1 MVWWV
6 VRLCQKS
13 FSRNT
18 QLQMFKLPNSWLQ
31 IILIQPGKSIW
42 AARARETKKNTSV
55 QQLWPAYNQISKRET
70 QWKYNLVG
78 KYKQK
83 TVCYHFK
90 CFCPN
95 VYTRY
100 HRHLDFCL
108 DHLYFPIRQQI
119 NKAQCSISVCFG
131 FENRLNS
138 IEAQVWHSIFLNMK
152 NLGKLLRTW
161 WRHLKSSTN
170 ALKVLHDLE
179 QKGNVVINPIQIY
192 KQSWLRLFWLVWCCK
207 EYTL

>member
-1 MVWWV
+1 MIILNITKNTLLMVWWV

-13 FSRNT
+13 FSRNP

-70 QWKYNLVG
+70 RWKYNLVG

-108 DHLYFPIRQQI
+108 DHLYLPIRQQI
-119 NKAQCSISVCFG
+119 NKVQRCALARALFQFA
-131 FENRLNS
+131 L
-138 IEAQVWHSIFLNMK
+138 
-152 NLGKLLRTW
+152 
-161 WRHLKSSTN
+161 
-170 ALKVLHDLE
+170 ALKTDSTPLKPRFGIQSFLTWRIWGNYCEHDDDIWNL
-179 QKGNVVINPIQIY
+179 PP
-192 KQSWLRLFWLVWCCK
+192 
-207 EYTL
+207 TLWRFCTTWM